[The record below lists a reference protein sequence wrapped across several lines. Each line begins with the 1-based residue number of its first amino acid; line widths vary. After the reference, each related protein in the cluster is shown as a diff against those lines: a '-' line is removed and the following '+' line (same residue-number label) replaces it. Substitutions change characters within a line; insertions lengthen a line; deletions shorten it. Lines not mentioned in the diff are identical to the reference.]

1 MCKLCLF
8 CSKKNAVVLRTQL
21 SVRVHAI
28 IEKLMNSTGRELRR
42 ALFSLKQIFQ
52 DDKDLVHVFVQSDGL
67 ACLIKVG
74 SEVDKNYQNYI
85 LRALGQVMLYVDGMN
100 GVIQHN
106 ETIQWLYS
114 IIDSKYRL
122 VVKTALKLLLVF
134 VEYTEYNSILLMNA
148 VNTVDREKGVK
159 PWSNIMNLLNEKDS
173 SDIELLIYAM
183 TLINKTL
190 NAIPDQD
197 TYYDVVDALEEQGMK
212 WIIEHYLNKKGIDP
226 DLMQQLK
233 IYEAVLKHEDG
244 DDDGKPLPYDVTL
257 RQMPRN
263 RKICLDD
270 NDRRK
275 SKRHSLGKSISSSKI
290 KPPDIQTTNQQDKV
304 PWRRTRQISNDD
316 SSKSEGQMQNGSAA
330 IPGNL

>member
-1 MCKLCLF
+1 MDALNLC
-8 CSKKNAVVLRTQL
+8 KKNAVVLRTQL

-304 PWRRTRQISNDD
+304 PWRRTTRQISNDD